1 MTKNIFISCDHGGFY
16 LKEQIVNYLL
26 KKSFKTIELG
36 TKDPSS
42 VDYPDYSKILVD
54 NMKNELDCIGILLC
68 GTGIGMSIAANR
80 YSHIRAA
87 LCTDEDMARLSRQ
100 HNDANVLVIGGRT
113 TSLNSAK
120 KIIDVFVSTEFEKGR
135 HTKRL
140 KKIS

>member
-1 MTKNIFISCDHGGFY
+1 M
-16 LKEQIVNYLL
+16 
-26 KKSFKTIELG
+26 
-36 TKDPSS
+36 
-42 VDYPDYSKILVD
+42 
-54 NMKNELDCIGILLC
+54 GILLC

-80 YSHIRAA
+80 HPHIRAA

-120 KIIDVFVSTEFEKGR
+120 KIIDVFLSTEFEKGR

>member
-1 MTKNIFISCDHGGFY
+1 MCIRDSISCDHGGFY
-16 LKEQIVNYLL
+16 LKEQIFEYLL
-26 KKSFKTIELG
+26 KKSFKIIDLG
-36 TKDPSS
+36 TKDSSS
-42 VDYPDYSKILVD
+42 VDYPDYSNVLVD
-54 NMKNELDCIGILLC
+54 KIKNNLDSMGILLC

-80 YSHIRAA
+80 HSHIRAA

>member
-1 MTKNIFISCDHGGFY
+1 MTKKIFISCDHGGFY
-16 LKEQIVNYLL
+16 LKEQIVAYLL
-26 KKSFKTIELG
+26 KKSFKTIDLG
-36 TKDPSS
+36 TKDSCS
-42 VDYPDYSKILVD
+42 VDYPDYSYVLVD
-54 NMKNELDCIGILLC
+54 KLKNNLDCIGILLC

-80 YSHIRAA
+80 YFHIRAA
-87 LCTDEDMARLSRQ
+87 LCTDVDMARLSRQ

-120 KIIDVFVSTEFEKGR
+120 KIIDAFVSTEFEKGR

>member
-1 MTKNIFISCDHGGFY
+1 MTKKLFISSDHGGFY
-16 LKEQIVNYLL
+16 LKEQILEYLL
-26 KKSFKTIELG
+26 KKSFKIIDLG
-36 TKDPSS
+36 TKDSSS
-42 VDYPDYSKILVD
+42 VDYPDYSKILVEK
-54 NMKNELDCIGILLC
+54 MKNNLDYFGILLC

-87 LCTDEDMARLSRQ
+87 LCADDDMARLSRM

-120 KIIDVFVSTEFEKGR
+120 KIIDVFLSTEFEKGR

>member
-1 MTKNIFISCDHGGFY
+1 MKVIGLASDHNGIV
-16 LKEQIVNYLL
+16 LKEKMRLFL
-26 KKSFKTIELG
+26 KEEGFVTIDIGPYDIE
-36 TKDPSS
+36 KK
-42 VDYPDYSKILVD
+42 VDYVDYANQLSQMIANKD
-54 NMKNELDCIGILLC
+54 LDGGILIC

-80 YSHIRAA
+80 HSHIRAA

>member
-1 MTKNIFISCDHGGFY
+1 M
-16 LKEQIVNYLL
+16 
-26 KKSFKTIELG
+26 
-36 TKDPSS
+36 
-42 VDYPDYSKILVD
+42 
-54 NMKNELDCIGILLC
+54 LC

-87 LCTDEDMARLSRQ
+87 LCADEDMARLSRQ